1 MDNTV
6 LCVRWG
12 DKYDDT
18 YVKKLKEQLD
28 RHLTVPFNFYCLTDN
43 PKEEYDIQLPTS
55 WDEYYRAQIR
65 ICSGRIVN
73 VICLMRINIFQ
84 R

>member
-1 MDNTV
+1 MENTV

-28 RHLTVPFNFYCLTDN
+28 KHLTVPFN
-43 PKEEYDIQLPTS
+43 IQHA
-55 WDEYYRAQIR
+55 W
-65 ICSGRIVN
+65 
-73 VICLMRINIFQ
+73 VIINIFNHI
-84 R
+84 